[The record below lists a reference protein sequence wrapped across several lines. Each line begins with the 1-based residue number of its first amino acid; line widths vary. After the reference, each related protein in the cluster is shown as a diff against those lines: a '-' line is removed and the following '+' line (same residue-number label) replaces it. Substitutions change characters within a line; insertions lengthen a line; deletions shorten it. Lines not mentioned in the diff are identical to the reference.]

1 LLPASSQTK
10 AFFLFLYS
18 WKSTMRFNTIS
29 SILFVSGLICANVMF
44 ILWRRRNVRGAKWL
58 CLVMLT
64 MSVWGLAEAFEM
76 AAIAADVKI
85 LWAKIGYM
93 GITASTPLLLIF
105 SYHHLSAQSGIELP
119 HDAARQPLLRMRLAL
134 LLWFVPLVTTIL
146 VWTNDAHHLIWTGYH
161 FVTTGSTEVMVY
173 SHGPWFWVLI
183 IFTYMLLAL
192 SIMMLA
198 LAAVRLWKFSKQQSL
213 TLLLSIPLPIFANM
227 LYVFFPDQ
235 FQGVDLTPVGFAFT
249 GIILTIGIYNFY
261 FLDLTPFARETL
273 MEFLPEAIIVVDSH
287 NIVLDI
293 NSAAT
298 KMLGKSQKLLI
309 GDNIQPFLTRWL
321 SSQQDNSA
329 GGQYQV
335 IIDQGSGEDHDNEGI
350 EVSKKIF
357 DLCITPFKYKGSY
370 SGHILIFT
378 DITERIANEDL
389 LFETNEKLNAQ
400 LVEIHILKDQIEEL
414 AVRDALTGLYNR
426 RFLNETLSRE
436 FSRAGRE
443 HYTICIAMIDVDHFK
458 MYNDT
463 FGHQAGDE
471 VLVTLAKHLVENLRE
486 GDVVVR
492 FGGEEF
498 IVLMPFVT
506 IETAENRINGLR
518 ASFSKVRHRIDDLKG
533 VTFSAGIASFPHHGS
548 TFDEVL
554 RAADQALYHAKQAG
568 RNQVVILN
576 LETACSD
583 QF

>member
-1 LLPASSQTK
+1 
-10 AFFLFLYS
+10 
-18 WKSTMRFNTIS
+18 MRFNTIS
-29 SILFVSGLICANVMF
+29 SILFLSGLICANVMF
-44 ILWRRRNVRGAKWL
+44 VLWRRRNVRGARWL
-58 CLVMLT
+58 CLVMLA
-64 MSVWGLAEAFEM
+64 MSVWGFAEAFEM
-76 AAIAADVKI
+76 AAITAEAKF

-93 GITASTPLLLIF
+93 GITTSTPLLLLF
-105 SYHHLSAQSGIELP
+105 SYNHLNAQSGAEFQHDASHKPLP
-119 HDAARQPLLRMRLAL
+119 HIGLAP
-134 LLWFVPLVTTIL
+134 LLWFIPLVTTVL
-146 VWTNDAHHLIWTGYH
+146 VWTNDFHHMIWTGYH

-173 SHGPWFWVLI
+173 SHGLWFWVLI

-198 LAAVRLWKFSKQQSL
+198 LAAIRLWKSSKQQSL
-213 TLLLSIPLPIFANM
+213 TLLFSLPLPIFANM
-227 LYVFFPDQ
+227 FYVFFPDQ
-235 FQGVDLTPVGFAFT
+235 LMGVDLTPVGFAFT

-287 NIVLDI
+287 NVVLDI
-293 NSAAT
+293 NSSA
-298 KMLGKSQKLLI
+298 KIMLGKSQKLQI
-309 GDNIQPFLTRWL
+309 GDNVKPLLSQWL
-321 SSQQDNSA
+321 SAEQDNS
-329 GGQYQV
+329 GGGEYHI
-335 IIDQGSGEDHDNEGI
+335 IIDQSSREDHADGKI
-350 EVSKKIF
+350 EVSKRYL
-357 DLCITPFKYKGSY
+357 DLCITPFKYQGSY

-378 DITERIANEDL
+378 DITERIANEDI

-443 HYTICIAMIDVDHFK
+443 HYTISIAMIDVDHFK
-458 MYNDT
+458 LYNDT

-471 VLVTLAKHLVENLRE
+471 VLVRLAKHLVENLRE

-498 IVLMPFVT
+498 IVLLPFVT
-506 IETAENRINGLR
+506 TDTAENRINSLR
-518 ASFSKVRHRIDDLKG
+518 ASFSQVRHRVDDLHG

-548 TFDEVL
+548 NFDEVL
-554 RAADQALYHAKQAG
+554 KAADQALYSAKQAG

-576 LETACSD
+576 LESSCSD
-583 QF
+583 QI